1 MGTRGVPG
9 SLVLYLKA
17 SEAPLG
23 VDGQSLAQKQE
34 EIHPQDGKQ
43 TPALQVK

>member
-34 EIHPQDGKQ
+34 ENPSAGRQEDTCVPG
-43 TPALQVK
+43 